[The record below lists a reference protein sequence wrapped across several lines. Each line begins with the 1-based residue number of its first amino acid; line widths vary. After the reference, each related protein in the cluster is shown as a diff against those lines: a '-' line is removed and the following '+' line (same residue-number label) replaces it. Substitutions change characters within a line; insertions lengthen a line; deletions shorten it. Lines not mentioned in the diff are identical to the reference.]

1 MFSRYVICTRFCS
14 SLFTAII
21 TISEESDVAE
31 MIALTFSFAILY
43 SLCQPVP
50 QKERTFVCPKKM
62 MSDMSMEGAALILAA
77 GEWQGHHRDITHLVK
92 TCLQGS
98 VAHSRWNSK
107 LISDRLK
114 SAAEL
119 MKATNTPPGYLSA
132 IPSNAYLKQLQEAA
146 GGATFVAGLT
156 DNASGPE
163 CENGTDDEAVPDGAE
178 GTECDAAGAEVSECL
193 NDITAVQ
200 S

>member
-1 MFSRYVICTRFCS
+1 MSGTG
-14 SLFTAII
+14 
-21 TISEESDVAE
+21 TIS
-31 MIALTFSFAILY
+31 
-43 SLCQPVP
+43 
-50 QKERTFVCPKKM
+50 
-62 MSDMSMEGAALILAA
+62 
-77 GEWQGHHRDITHLVK
+77 RDITHLVK
-92 TCLQGS
+92 MCLLGT
-98 VAHSRWNSK
+98 VAPSRWNSK

-119 MKATNTPPGYLSA
+119 MKATITPPGYLSA